1 MSKFYFPLSEN
12 DYFSETIFQ
21 KLAFQGF
28 TLKKRIY
35 VPPWNINS
43 MLATSEITSD
53 FSGSNPAEEAPV
65 NRPNRDRC
73 NLDLRIFDII
83 SVPV

>member
-1 MSKFYFPLSEN
+1 MIAFDFNFPKIEDFLRPAKN
-12 DYFSETIFQ
+12 RNF
-21 KLAFQGF
+21 
-28 TLKKRIY
+28 